1 MAGPSSV
8 SVGPSRFFTVSPGST
23 LRDVIDGAHL
33 IVHSDDPDADRA
45 FLRDVLEC
53 PTVDAGAGWLIAKLP
68 PAEIAVHPAN
78 GPLTHE
84 LYLMCD
90 DLEATMDDLKPRGI
104 EFSPVSEARWGRLT
118 KFQLPGGSQI
128 GLYEPH
134 HPRAIDL

>member
-1 MAGPSSV
+1 
-8 SVGPSRFFTVSPGST
+8 
-23 LRDVIDGAHL
+23 VIDGAHF

-45 FLRDVLEC
+45 FLRDVLDY
-53 PTVDAGAGWLIAKLP
+53 PTVDAGAGWLIFKLP
-68 PAEIAVHPAN
+68 PAEIAVHPAS

-90 DLEATMDDLKPRGI
+90 DIEATMAELRQRGI
-104 EFSPVSEARWGRLT
+104 AFSPVSEARWGLLT
-118 KFQLPGGSQI
+118 KFRLPGGSQI